1 VYLRQGLDTRKKE
14 VMVRL
19 TNANDAVILA
29 GVSEGDRVY
38 LSVPSGME
46 NDPIVLLPE
55 MSGKRKRPAGEEP
68 EITAPDLLEGGGQP
82 ARDERRGRGRRPD
95 GARAGVA
102 RTDSTGDASQQ
113 GACGCCRTFT
123 SPLTPYCP
131 TRCGRSLPP
140 WASSSV

>member
-1 VYLRQGLDTRKKE
+1 
-14 VMVRL
+14 
-19 TNANDAVILA
+19 
-29 GVSEGDRVY
+29 
-38 LSVPSGME
+38 VPSGME
-46 NDPIVLLPE
+46 NDPIDLLPE
-55 MSGKRKRPAGEEP
+55 MNGKRKKPAGEEP

-82 ARDERRGRGRRPD
+82 ARDERRGRVRRPD

-102 RTDSTGDASQQ
+102 RTDSTRNASQPWES
-113 GACGCCRTFT
+113 GCWQTFT